1 MTCFPVILSRWRIF
15 SIIKVKMFLKKGFI
29 NNDNSTILGIVIS
42 YFILKFII
50 VQKVN
55 SGKENSVFIIKLKTK
70 LLQSL

>member
-1 MTCFPVILSRWRIF
+1 
-15 SIIKVKMFLKKGFI
+15 MFLKKGFI